1 MVVGAANSISPVNS
15 ALSGIQRGVHSLN
28 EAAHE
33 VANYGTTEQSKPV
46 VESISEMKQ
55 AEVQVAASVK
65 TLNVANE
72 MVGQLIDTLA

>member
-1 MVVGAANSISPVNS
+1 MVVGAANSISPVSS

-28 EAAHE
+28 EAANE
-33 VANYGTTEQSKPV
+33 VANYGTTEQKKPV

-55 AEVQVAASVK
+55 AEVQVAASAK
-65 TLNVANE
+65 TLNIANE